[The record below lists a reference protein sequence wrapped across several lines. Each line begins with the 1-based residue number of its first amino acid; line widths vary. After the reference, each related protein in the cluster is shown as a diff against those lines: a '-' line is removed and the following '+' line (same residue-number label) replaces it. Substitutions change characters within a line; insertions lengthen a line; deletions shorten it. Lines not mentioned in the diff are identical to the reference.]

1 MTRPDWCPVDVWE
14 AAISVQYQEPG
25 LCLANSQIE
34 PTARAILAERERC
47 ASIAEVAAARA
58 KLYGA
63 DAVQR
68 VCDAVHRSIANGW
81 EAT

>member
-34 PTARAILAERERC
+34 PTARAILAEREAILDAAHAYLMQQYGYGMLSHPVDRERIF
-47 ASIAEVAAARA
+47 SIRA
-58 KLYGA
+58 GTP
-63 DAVQR
+63 
-68 VCDAVHRSIANGW
+68 CP
-81 EAT
+81 